1 MEKFSCIESMMKV
14 DMMQDTAPNTMP
26 SRISTGSVSLLLN
39 KKQVR
44 MKTPSK
50 KTTFKI
56 CWMGRMTKSSG
67 TASKNAIKLTVGVSG
82 EGWMPR

>member
-1 MEKFSCIESMMKV
+1 M
-14 DMMQDTAPNTMP
+14 
-26 SRISTGSVSLLLN
+26 N

-44 MKTPSK
+44 MKIPSK